1 MRSPVRLKNLRPR
14 LLPIWALWIG
24 ALLLSQPTPVG
35 APVGGGL
42 VLVGGLLRTWGAGHL
57 VKNKRLTVTGPYAH
71 LRHPLYAGSLL
82 LGVGTAIIVGGAWAL
97 VLLAVL
103 LPWFFASYFPHKE
116 RSEGAKLEARYGA
129 AYADYR
135 AAVPAL
141 LPRLRAWVPRTE
153 TGASAPGERGHW
165 SGRCYVDNNELG
177 TALGLVAGLSAF
189 AVRATLP
196 L

>member
-1 MRSPVRLKNLRPR
+1 M
-14 LLPIWALWIG
+14 
-24 ALLLSQPTPVG
+24 T
-35 APVGGGL
+35 
-42 VLVGGLLRTWGAGHL
+42 
-57 VKNKRLTVTGPYAH
+57 

-129 AYADYR
+129 AYAEYR

-141 LPRLRAWVPRTE
+141 FPRLRAWVPRAE
-153 TGASAPGERGHW
+153 TGASVQGERQRW
-165 SGRCYVDNNELG
+165 SSRCYVDNNELG
-177 TALGLVAGLSAF
+177 TALGLVAGLSAY
-189 AVRATLP
+189 AVRASLP